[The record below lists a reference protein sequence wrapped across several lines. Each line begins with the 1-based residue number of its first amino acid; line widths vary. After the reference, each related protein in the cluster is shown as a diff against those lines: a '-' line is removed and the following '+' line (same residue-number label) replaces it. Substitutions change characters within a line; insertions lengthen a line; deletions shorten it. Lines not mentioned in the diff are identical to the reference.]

1 MTISGPPMERASE
14 GRTPFS
20 RRRDPRRAPFP
31 RRGDAADRIRRL
43 TDRARAELSGNR
55 FARGTGRDSP
65 LD

>member
-1 MTISGPPMERASE
+1 MTTSGPPMERAPE
-14 GRTPFS
+14 RRTPFS
-20 RRRDPRRAPFP
+20 RRRDPMRAPFP

-55 FARGTGRDSP
+55 LARRTGRDSA